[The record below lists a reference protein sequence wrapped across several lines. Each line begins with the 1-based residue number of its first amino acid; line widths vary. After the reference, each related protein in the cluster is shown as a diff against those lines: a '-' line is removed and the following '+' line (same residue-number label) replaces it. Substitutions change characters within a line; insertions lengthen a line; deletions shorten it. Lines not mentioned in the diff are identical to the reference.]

1 MMVLHHSPMGNPN
14 IGNRYCTLLGQCGDF
29 PQGYVVIPLLLSY
42 TCFTTFYHSNPYF
55 LLKLPIFKCTC
66 CLWAGMYV
74 DDVTYNVFTVQ
85 REWHNALVQY
95 DLAGWLV
102 VST

>member
-1 MMVLHHSPMGNPN
+1 MDRGGAWGAEAPPSKDSMTSAGLCCNTIIAIIHLLH
-14 IGNRYCTLLGQCGDF
+14 
-29 PQGYVVIPLLLSY
+29 
-42 TCFTTFYHSNPYF
+42 YF
-55 LLKLPIFKCTC
+55 LSFRSLLPVKIPIFKCTC